1 MAWRAIIGHLEIL
14 GIDYTNRRKRATKF
28 SMADDQKNI
37 YRIYFHNQ
45 GQIYEV
51 YAHSIYQS
59 DLYGFVEIEDYVF
72 GEKSQMVIDPGEDK
86 LRNEF
91 AGVQRSFIPIH
102 AIVRVDEVEK
112 EGTAK
117 ITDCLLYT
125 SDAAD
130 E

>member
-1 MAWRAIIGHLEIL
+1 
-14 GIDYTNRRKRATKF
+14 
-28 SMADDQKNI
+28 MADNQKHI
-37 YRIYFHNQ
+37 YRIYFHNS

-59 DLYGFVEIEDYVF
+59 DLFGFVEIEDYVF
-72 GEKSQMVIDPGEDK
+72 GKKSQMVIDPGEDK

-91 AGVQRSFIPIH
+91 AGVQRSFIPLH

-117 ITDCLLYT
+117 ITDGAGANVTPFPLPIPGKKG
-125 SDAAD
+125 
-130 E
+130 